1 VREYLLVLVVA
12 AATTYLLT
20 PLARRLAVG
29 IKAMAPV
36 RDRDVHSIPTPRLG
50 GLAIYG
56 GILAA
61 LVVARGLPTLSGT
74 FISSSEPTAVLK
86 AGLVICLIGA
96 LDDRF
101 ELDSL
106 TKLGG
111 QIAAAGV
118 MVLGGVQLLW
128 LPVPRYSV
136 LSLSQGQ
143 AVVITVLFTVIMI
156 NAVNFVDGLDGLA
169 AGVVAI
175 AAVAFF
181 IYSYKLSV
189 LNGYDVAAP
198 PTLMTAALAG
208 ACLGFLP
215 HNFDPARVFM
225 GDSGSMLL
233 GLVLSSSVVTLT
245 GQMDPNSKGITQVD
259 LFPAL
264 VPLLLPVLVLAVP
277 LVDLLLAVLRR
288 SWARRSP
295 FSPDKAHLHHRLLEI
310 GHSKRRAVLIIY
322 SWSALLAFGAVGLT
336 TTNGPTTVLGVTAAL
351 AVVALIVSNL
361 PRLRARRSG

>member
-1 VREYLLVLVVA
+1 VREYVLVLLVA
-12 AATTYLLT
+12 AATTFLLT

-29 IKAMAPV
+29 LKAMAPV

-50 GLAIYG
+50 GIAIYG

-96 LDDRF
+96 IDDRF

-111 QIAAAGV
+111 QIVAGGV

-128 LPVPRYSV
+128 LPIPRYSV

-143 AVVITVLFTVIMI
+143 AVVITVLFTVVMI

-175 AAVAFF
+175 AAIAFF
-181 IYSYKLSV
+181 VYSYQLSV
-189 LNGYDVAAP
+189 VNGYDVAAP

-233 GLVLSSSVVTLT
+233 GLMLSSSVITLT
-245 GQMDPNSKGITQVD
+245 GQMDPNSVSQID

-264 VPLLLPVLVLAVP
+264 VPLLLPALVLAVP
-277 LVDLLLAVLRR
+277 LVDLLLAVVRR

-322 SWSALLAFGAVGLT
+322 GWSALLAFGAVGLS
-336 TTNGPTTVLGVTAAL
+336 TTNGPTLVIGLTAAL
-351 AVVALIVSNL
+351 AVIALIVSNL
-361 PRLRARRSG
+361 PRLHVRRGG

>member
-1 VREYLLVLVVA
+1 MREYVLVLFVA

-20 PLARRLAVG
+20 PLARRFA
-29 IKAMAPV
+29 ITIRAMAPV
-36 RDRDVHSIPTPRLG
+36 RDRDVHAIPTPRLG
-50 GLAIYG
+50 GLAMYG

-74 FISSSEPTAVLK
+74 FIRSSEPTAVLK

-111 QIAAAGV
+111 QIVAAGV

-128 LPVPRYSV
+128 LPIPRYNA
-136 LSLSQGQ
+136 LALSQGQ
-143 AVVITVLFTVIMI
+143 AVIITVLFTVVMI

-181 IYSYKLSV
+181 IYSYQLSV
-189 LNGYDVAAP
+189 VNGFDRAAP
-198 PTLMTAALAG
+198 PTLMTAVLAG

-233 GLVLSSSVVTLT
+233 GLVLSSAVITLT
-245 GQMDPNSKGITQVD
+245 GEMDPTAVGPAA

-264 VPLLLPVLVLAVP
+264 VPLLLPLLVLAVP
-277 LVDLLLAVLRR
+277 LVDLLLAVVRR

-295 FSPDKAHLHHRLLEI
+295 FAPDKAHLHHRLIEI

-322 SWSALLAFGAVGLT
+322 GWSALFAFSAVGLS
-336 TTNGPTTVLGVTAAL
+336 TVRGSGTVIGLTAVC
-351 AVVALIVSNL
+351 AVLVLIASNL
-361 PRLRARRSG
+361 PRIRAHRG